1 MHKSLGATNWLAKFF
16 IFVNNFIMKNFK
28 LSAVFDFVFG
38 TSFVFFVSFV
48 WLRFFVHNFWLTL
61 FLSATITFVAVCV
74 YHILKT
80 KKVNKQAI
88 KKDDIK
94 NANAI
99 CNNFLLCTQK
109 EVLATF
115 YKKFNVK
122 YQTKLTSN
130 FLIVNDKILYPCYN
144 TQSITDKDVFFIY
157 QTAKKHNASQIIIAC
172 KNASQSAIDAT
183 QIIGDKKVVIL
194 QCVEAYKSIFLPLKF
209 DVPKLQVAKP
219 KKSFNTYLSFALNNQ
234 RTKNYAIVSIFL
246 LVASFVLRYNI
257 YYLIFST
264 LTALLALYSHFNKK
278 YNVSSQQII

>member
-1 MHKSLGATNWLAKFF
+1 
-16 IFVNNFIMKNFK
+16 MKNFK
-28 LSAVFDFVFG
+28 LSNIFDFVFG

-48 WLRFFVHNFWLTL
+48 WIRFFVHDFWLTL
-61 FLSATITFVAVCV
+61 FLSATITFATVCI

-80 KKVNKQAI
+80 KKTNNQTT

-94 NANAI
+94 KATAI

-115 YKKFNVK
+115 YKKFDVK
-122 YQTKLTSN
+122 YQTKLTNN
-130 FLIVNDKILYPCYN
+130 FLIVNDKILWPCYS
-144 TQSITDKDVFFIY
+144 TQSITDKEIFLIY
-157 QTAKKHNASQIIIAC
+157 QVAKKANPNKIIITC

-183 QIIGDKKVVIL
+183 HIIGDKKIIIL
-194 QCVEAYKSIFLPLKF
+194 QCIETYKSIFLPLKF
-209 DVPKLQVAKP
+209 DVPNLQVSKP

-246 LVASFVLRYNI
+246 LVASYVLRYNI

-264 LTALLALYSHFNKK
+264 LTAGLALYSHFNKK
-278 YNVSSQQII
+278 YNNTSQQII